1 MAVSQHT
8 PDGWGFSSVA
18 LPLSFALAAQRGEG
32 APDGRQNLG
41 GLMSAGD
48 GEREKCEKDVMG
60 HAFRTGEREKCEKDI
75 MGHAFRTGSPGQ
87 KPQEELN
94 FG

>member
-1 MAVSQHT
+1 
-8 PDGWGFSSVA
+8 
-18 LPLSFALAAQRGEG
+18 
-32 APDGRQNLG
+32 
-41 GLMSAGD
+41 MSAGD